1 VHRPGCRKHG
11 ESLGSIAIA
20 EEHRMFESLYAMPDH
35 MTFGGLERRR
45 QELHHALGLTGHA
58 PASIRSV
65 VAGTWPPLNI
75 ITAENSVEICV
86 YAPGIDATRVDITV
100 DRGVLMISG
109 ERATNVPH
117 KTEKVS
123 IYANERA
130 SGAFKR
136 AINLPDDVDPT
147 QVKATYVEGL
157 LRIFIARTATP
168 GPQRIIVQ

>member
-1 VHRPGCRKHG
+1 
-11 ESLGSIAIA
+11 
-20 EEHRMFESLYAMPDH
+20 MFESLYAIPDH
-35 MTFGGLERRR
+35 MTFGGFERRR
-45 QELHHALGLTGHA
+45 HELHHALGLTGHA

-65 VAGTWPPLNI
+65 VHGTWPPLNI
-75 ITAENSVEICV
+75 LTADKSVEICV
-86 YAPGIDATRVDITV
+86 FAPGIDASKVDISV

-109 ERATNVPH
+109 ERATNVPQ

-130 SGAFKR
+130 SGPFKR

-157 LRIFIARTATP
+157 LRIFIARTAAA
-168 GPQRIIVQ
+168 GPQRIVVQ